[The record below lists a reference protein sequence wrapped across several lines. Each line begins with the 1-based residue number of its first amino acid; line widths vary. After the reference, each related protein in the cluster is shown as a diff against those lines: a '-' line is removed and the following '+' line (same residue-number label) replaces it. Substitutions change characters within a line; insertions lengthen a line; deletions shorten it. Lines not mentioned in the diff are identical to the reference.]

1 MLENKC
7 VFGGSGVLTTGFLYI
22 FLNSF
27 DVLILKII
35 FFLKIKNIF
44 FNIFLSENILRNNL
58 NHYSKHPE
66 R

>member
-35 FFLKIKNIF
+35 FLKNKKYIF
-44 FNIFLSENILRNNL
+44 
-58 NHYSKHPE
+58 
-66 R
+66 